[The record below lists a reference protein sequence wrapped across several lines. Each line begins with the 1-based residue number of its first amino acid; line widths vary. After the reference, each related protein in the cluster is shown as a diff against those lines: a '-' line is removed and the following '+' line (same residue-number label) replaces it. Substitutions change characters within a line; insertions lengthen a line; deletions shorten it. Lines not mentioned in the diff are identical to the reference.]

1 MPLLEQVLEN
11 NPDTVKIVFKNM
23 PLNFHKFAVPAAL
36 SALAAGEQG
45 KFWEF
50 HDELFAITPKLS
62 PEDINGIATKL
73 GLDIVRFKKDMESDS
88 IKQKLA
94 KDLKDA
100 QNAGVTGTPTI
111 FVNGIKV
118 KNRSVP
124 AIQKLIDEELAPKA
138 K

>member
-23 PLNFHKFAVPAAL
+23 PLNFHKFAAPAAL
-36 SALAAGEQG
+36 AALAAGEQG

-50 HDELFAITPKLS
+50 HDELFDITPKLS

-73 GLDIVRFKKDMESDS
+73 GLDIARFKKDMESDS

-124 AIQKLIDEELAPKA
+124 AIQKLIDEELAQKA